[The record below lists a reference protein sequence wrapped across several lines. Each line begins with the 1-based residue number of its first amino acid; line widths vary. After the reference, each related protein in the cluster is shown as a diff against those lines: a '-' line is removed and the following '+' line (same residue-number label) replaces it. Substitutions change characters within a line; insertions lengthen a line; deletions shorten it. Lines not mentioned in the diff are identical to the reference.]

1 MSAIKRDRFEG
12 DVISGMFF
20 SAALAMILTLIMGV
34 AAQLIDGIITSR
46 ALGGVAY
53 AGISLLGPFISVIL
67 MFQAL
72 LSTGNQIICASYIGE
87 GKKEEAV
94 SVFSFFI
101 LAGLGVAA
109 LILLACALMPETL
122 LAVCGV
128 RMVRHPV
135 MFTYMM
141 SYLKGYMPGI
151 PAMILIQII
160 SPMIVLD
167 NGKYLL
173 TTSAAILFAA
183 DIAGDLMNAFV
194 FHGGTYGMGLAT
206 SAAYIVQLLIL
217 SAHFL
222 KKNGYFHF
230 SLNKLCGKDIRDG
243 FAAGSPALIQRFAT
257 VLRDLFINRI
267 NLIVALSA
275 AALFARGIQYD
286 LNMLFFCVGL
296 GIGKTMVTMTGMYY
310 SAEDRQGLRRLFAYC
325 MKLSVQVSLIAGIA
339 VFLAAP
345 WIAKLYNTSAATAA
359 LSVFSIRC
367 MAAGLMADV
376 VSCAFLDYMQGIR
389 RRKLV
394 NIFNFTDRFFLPVA
408 VAGALGF
415 LFGSKGVLAAVA
427 VGKFILVILLF
438 AEICLQNRRFPRSW
452 DDFLLLPEDF
462 GGGEAHNYY
471 ARVSTMEDVVRTSEE
486 IEDFCA
492 KHGTDRRT
500 AVRMALFT
508 EELGGNIVRYG
519 KPRGGRALSADLRLF
534 VSGDRIVLTLRDY
547 CQAFDPTLWY
557 DANRSDDPERET
569 GIRMVMALAQEKYY
583 FNAFNSNNLV
593 ITMRSRSENRP

>member
-141 SYLKGYMPGI
+141 FYLKGYMPGI

-194 FHGGTYGMGLAT
+194 FHGGTLGMGLA
-206 SAAYIVQLLIL
+206 S
-217 SAHFL
+217 S
-222 KKNGYFHF
+222 G
-230 SLNKLCGKDIRDG
+230 
-243 FAAGSPALIQRFAT
+243 
-257 VLRDLFINRI
+257 
-267 NLIVALSA
+267 
-275 AALFARGIQYD
+275 
-286 LNMLFFCVGL
+286 
-296 GIGKTMVTMTGMYY
+296 
-310 SAEDRQGLRRLFAYC
+310 
-325 MKLSVQVSLIAGIA
+325 
-339 VFLAAP
+339 
-345 WIAKLYNTSAATAA
+345 
-359 LSVFSIRC
+359 
-367 MAAGLMADV
+367 
-376 VSCAFLDYMQGIR
+376 
-389 RRKLV
+389 
-394 NIFNFTDRFFLPVA
+394 
-408 VAGALGF
+408 
-415 LFGSKGVLAAVA
+415 
-427 VGKFILVILLF
+427 
-438 AEICLQNRRFPRSW
+438 RS
-452 DDFLLLPEDF
+452 
-462 GGGEAHNYY
+462 
-471 ARVSTMEDVVRTSEE
+471 
-486 IEDFCA
+486 
-492 KHGTDRRT
+492 
-500 AVRMALFT
+500 
-508 EELGGNIVRYG
+508 
-519 KPRGGRALSADLRLF
+519 
-534 VSGDRIVLTLRDY
+534 
-547 CQAFDPTLWY
+547 
-557 DANRSDDPERET
+557 
-569 GIRMVMALAQEKYY
+569 
-583 FNAFNSNNLV
+583 
-593 ITMRSRSENRP
+593 